1 MDMSTEDSQLPSA
14 AKRCADICT
23 HKFTDTAMLVSAE
36 TQLWQ
41 MEAFRQQQSA
51 ALSPEPSGALEP
63 CVVRW
68 DLERTSSAS
77 DVSRA
82 VCCERALK
90 ATSVSNDKNE
100 GVDENEDGG
109 SGSVAESDAG

>member
-1 MDMSTEDSQLPSA
+1 MAFTGAPEFSSEGDLVVFSQKVLSGQNSLIRKLCWERCVDTMDMSTEDSQLPSA

-51 ALSPEPSGALEP
+51 ALMSRAIWGVGAL
-63 CVVRW
+63 
-68 DLERTSSAS
+68 
-77 DVSRA
+77 
-82 VCCERALK
+82 CCTVGLGAYLFRE
-90 ATSVSNDKNE
+90 
-100 GVDENEDGG
+100 
-109 SGSVAESDAG
+109 